1 MILLD
6 LRPLASGLLVLDH
19 CTMGG
24 RAPDKWPNIE
34 TYTGAHLEGGGSS
47 YPQQEEKIGG
57 HILST
62 EI

>member
-24 RAPDKWPNIE
+24 RAPEECPNIE
-34 TYTGAHLEGGGSS
+34 TYAGAHLEGGGGVHH
-47 YPQQEEKIGG
+47 PTPKKKKQ
-57 HILST
+57 
-62 EI
+62 